1 MQSHCSSF
9 LPASPCI
16 SLHLP
21 ASPCI
26 SPSLTFDLAIPAP
39 PSGFPSDL
47 GGGLRFEEFSIGN
60 ILPLA
65 AQQYKLNFPSFFNM
79 EGLMKKLTFGGG
91 TANANL
97 DFASRMDGKV
107 RIIYMCVPPHIICA
121 HSVSPHISV

>member
-1 MQSHCSSF
+1 MSSHAISSYSLF
-9 LPASPCI
+9 LPASPRI
-16 SLHLP
+16 SR
-21 ASPCI
+21 
-26 SPSLTFDLAIPAP
+26 SLTFDLAIPAP

-79 EGLMKKLTFGGG
+79 EGLMQKLTFGGG

-107 RIIYMCVPPHIICA
+107 RASVCVPQ
-121 HSVSPHISV
+121 ISVYLHVNV